1 MTDDGERKAD
11 DGGREEKDGKGEGEK
26 EAGDRLADDETDPFS
41 KIETE
46 VDDPF
51 AELGE
56 GVDGSGSDDAESI
69 APDSDGPDPNRGEP
83 AAGDA
88 LFGATEESASTPVD
102 MDTDGAE
109 IRKGD
114 DDPFAELGPA
124 TGDTEGELDEAFE
137 RMDVGGVADEDV
149 WESIDEDAT
158 DEPFDPGAAEPSD
171 AGSGETEHVVDKR
184 TYCQQ
189 CPHFSAPPEVA
200 CTHEGTTIV
209 EAVGFDEFRVR
220 NCPMVSEDD
229 PTFDADR

>member
-1 MTDDGERKAD
+1 MTN
-11 DGGREEKDGKGEGEK
+11 DGGREVDDGRGEV
-26 EAGDRLADDETDPFS
+26 DDEADPFS
-41 KIETE
+41 EIETE

-56 GVDGSGSDDAESI
+56 GVDGSESDDAEPI
-69 APDSDGPDPNRGEP
+69 APDSDEPDPKRDEL

-88 LFGATEESASTPVD
+88 LFGDTEE
-102 MDTDGAE
+102 G
-109 IRKGD
+109 
-114 DDPFAELGPA
+114 LG
-124 TGDTEGELDEAFE
+124 EAFE

-158 DEPFDPGAAEPSD
+158 DEPFDPGAAEPWD
-171 AGSGETEHVVDKR
+171 TGSGETEHVVDKR

-209 EAVGFDEFRVR
+209 EMVGFDEFRVR